1 MTTVSLCLPG
11 GAVPL
16 RLKTINVLVF
26 IISGGQV
33 WISRWHDT
41 MPLPYVLWVLA
52 TAKCFSVLPAKLLA
66 SVCPEQVSNCGKMP
80 PMMWLRS
87 DGCLISLR
95 QLHLASRMTKTHE

>member
-16 RLKTINVLVF
+16 RLKTINVL
-26 IISGGQV
+26 
-33 WISRWHDT
+33 DT

-95 QLHLASRMTKTHE
+95 QLHLASRMTTTHE